1 MSHDAAIKDACIGI
15 EAAADAMDVAL
26 EDVLVLKRTRA
37 MTADLVLATDLA
49 VRTRNAVR
57 SALRLLTELQSVTT
71 AVAVRSEMDYVLSRS
86 CD

>member
-15 EAAADAMDVAL
+15 EAASDAMDVAL

-37 MTADLVLATDLA
+37 MTTDLVLATDLA
-49 VRTRNAVR
+49 VKTRNAVR